1 MKKLLA
7 VIVSVAFLVTPL
19 NAVAAVKAGDSCKK
33 AGTTATANGKKFTCI
48 KSGKKFVWNKGVTV
62 VKPKPVA
69 TPTPTPIPSPI
80 ASPTP
85 VATATPTPTPTPAK
99 DLNRGYLRNSMFVYR
114 VVNGVLERRI
124 YESNDYTATDTRPDS
139 EFDAIRVKAYKEIRN
154 LLAVSGHP
162 KIDIQYSITE
172 NYPKAHSDA
181 IKLGVTFA
189 AERINALVD
198 ENFKTSVV
206 LVTEKDKEFVRA
218 NVGRLSR
225 PDDVGGTL
233 ANLDRY
239 VSNAQAV
246 GSGSAGFN
254 RRGQGFMGGTY
265 VGTFPSYLGI
275 DFLWPEI
282 ATHEMAHV
290 LQMFYISKRDYNSEA
305 AWNKVAP
312 VHFTEGSAN
321 TIGHAWA
328 VQSLGWYSD
337 ESDYTVKR
345 YMSGFRG
352 DNKMQTEAEVFDM
365 LEKTISW
372 SNPQYSDMAY
382 PVGQVL
388 WEYIIGTYGFD
399 AYMKFLKNI
408 SVLPSYEDNLK
419 AVTGL
424 SKNELYKD
432 AAPYIISVFKR
443 AMALPNR

>member
-7 VIVSVAFLVTPL
+7 VLVTAAIFLVPM
-19 NAVAAVKAGDSCKK
+19 NAIAAVKAGDVCKK
-33 AGTTATANGKKFTCI
+33 VGTTASANGKKFTCV
-48 KSGKKFVWNKGVTV
+48 KSGKKLVWNKGVSIP
-62 VKPKPVA
+62 KPKPSLV
-69 TPTPTPIPSPI
+69 
-80 ASPTP
+80 
-85 VATATPTPTPTPAK
+85 PTPTPTPSPTPEVTPAPTQIK

-114 VVNGVLERRI
+114 VVYDVLERRI
-124 YESNDYTATDTRPDS
+124 YESNDYTSTDSRSES
-139 EFDAIRVKAYKEIRN
+139 EFDAIRVNAYKEIRN

-172 NYPKAHSDA
+172 NYPKAHSEA
-181 IKLGVTFA
+181 VKLGVKFGA
-189 AERINALVD
+189 DRINALVD
-198 ENFKTSVV
+198 ENFKISVV
-206 LVTEKDKEFVRA
+206 LVTEKDKDYVKA

-254 RRGQGFMGGTY
+254 RRGQGFLGGTY
-265 VGTFPSYLGI
+265 VGTFPSYLGV

-290 LQMFYISKRDYNSEA
+290 LQMFYISKRDYNSEE
-305 AWNKVAP
+305 AWNRVAP

-352 DNKMQTEAEVFDM
+352 DNKMQTEAEVFEM
-365 LEKTISW
+365 LEKTITW
-372 SNPQYSDMAY
+372 SNPHYSDMAY

-424 SKNELYKD
+424 SKNELYKN
-432 AAPYIISVFKR
+432 AAPYMISLWKR

>member
-1 MKKLLA
+1 MRKILLTMISVSI
-7 VIVSVAFLVTPL
+7 VIAPI
-19 NAVAAVKAGDSCKK
+19 NATAAVKAGDACKK
-33 AGTTATANGKKFTCI
+33 AGTTATANGKRYTCI
-48 KSGKKFVWNKGVTV
+48 KSGKRLAWNKGVAIAA
-62 VKPKPVA
+62 PKPTSTT
-69 TPTPTPIPSPI
+69 TPTST
-80 ASPTP
+80 ASPSTTSTP
-85 VATATPTPTPTPAK
+85 VPSK
-99 DLNRGYLRNSMFVYR
+99 DLNRGYIRNGQFVYR

-124 YESNDYTATDTRPDS
+124 YDSNDYASIDTRQES
-139 EFDAIRVKAYKEIRN
+139 EFDAIRAKAYKEMRS
-154 LLAVSGHP
+154 LLSVSGHP
-162 KIDIQYSITE
+162 RINIQYSITD
-172 NYPKAHSDA
+172 NYPKAHSEA
-181 IKLGVTFA
+181 IKLGVIFA

-206 LVTEKDKEFVRA
+206 LVTEKDKEYVRT
-218 NVGRLSR
+218 NLGKLSR
-225 PDDVGGTL
+225 PDEVGGTL

-239 VSNAQAV
+239 VSNSQAV

-254 RRGQGFMGGTY
+254 RRGEGFMGGTY

-282 ATHEMAHV
+282 ATHEMTHV
-290 LQMFYISKRDYNSEA
+290 LQMFYISKREYNSEV
-305 AWNKVAP
+305 AWLKVAP

-328 VQSLGWYSD
+328 VQNLGWYSD
-337 ESDYTVKR
+337 ESDYTIKR

-352 DNKMQTEAEVFDM
+352 NNKMQTEAEVLEM
-365 LEKTISW
+365 LEKTISRAD
-372 SNPQYSDMAY
+372 SQYSEMAY

-399 AYMKFLKNI
+399 SYIKFLKNI

-424 SKNELYKD
+424 SKNELYKN
-432 AAPYIISVFKR
+432 AAPYMISTWKR